1 MQFFY
6 AFLAITAIL
15 KFSSITYMK
24 IFVWVQ
30 QISVAQFQKYVTPK
44 NYPEPIKNE
53 NQFYKP
59 RY

>member
-1 MQFFY
+1 
-6 AFLAITAIL
+6 
-15 KFSSITYMK
+15 MK

-30 QISVAQFQKYVTPK
+30 QISVAQFQKYITPK